1 LLILTAIVTQ
11 SWASN
16 NSLPAQNAPFSNTTS
31 TNSFQPKKNSGS
43 CRPIFK
49 IKTDS
54 VHEKFHLPFAERE
67 NLEGCKKF

>member
-1 LLILTAIVTQ
+1 MQ

-16 NSLPAQNAPFSNTTS
+16 NSLLTQNAPFLNTTS

-43 CRPIFK
+43 SCPIFK

-54 VHEKFHLPFAERE
+54 VHEKFHLPFAARE
-67 NLEGCKKF
+67 NLEARKKF